1 MGLLKTVWK
10 KILIVSRGMGSG
22 ASRQRHRNVASSRR
36 RDVTSRRTSASTA
49 RSVPRRLDSVVVQA
63 RFARPC
69 AGVVQPQVNFATPTQ
84 HEQLRNLAAAQTDDE
99 SSTPNAHSALAPE
112 EAVPV
117 PYTPEGGFP
126 PVSC

>member
-1 MGLLKTVWK
+1 
-10 KILIVSRGMGSG
+10 MGSG